1 MQGVHAEARLPCR
14 PYGTPGFA
22 LLAVR
27 AQCGHESTHD
37 ESMRRVIVPLIYL
50 QRTYCTGKKTPGYGV
65 GCTRYAGSNRNSVT
79 VLVGTLIQVG

>member
-37 ESMRRVIVPLIYL
+37 ESMRRVIVPLIYRGPTVL
-50 QRTYCTGKKTPGYGV
+50 YRYGV

>member
-37 ESMRRVIVPLIYL
+37 ESMSETRDCSSHL
-50 QRTYCTGKKTPGYGV
+50 QRTYCLYRYGV
-65 GCTRYAGSNRNSVT
+65 GCTRNAGSNRNSVT
-79 VLVGTLIQVG
+79 VLVSLLESKRLW

>member
-37 ESMRRVIVPLIYL
+37 ESMRRVIVPLIYRGPTVPVRCRL
-50 QRTYCTGKKTPGYGV
+50 
-65 GCTRYAGSNRNSVT
+65 YALRG
-79 VLVGTLIQVG
+79 LK

>member
-37 ESMRRVIVPLIYL
+37 ESMRRVIVLSSTEDLLY
-50 QRTYCTGKKTPGYGV
+50 RYGV